1 MGEYVRTVTTSKG
14 NTVEIFEDF
23 YMVYFA
29 NSELD
34 DEVCQLCSEALKN
47 GLKVELNA
55 SEVLGQYFDDVI
67 LNPYYN
73 KWRKDF
79 LDVKEDYGD
88 VDAFVSISKNEKAK

>member
-1 MGEYVRTVTTSKG
+1 MGEYIRTVTTSKG

-47 GLKVELNA
+47 GLDVELNT
-55 SEVLGQYFDDVI
+55 EQI
-67 LNPYYN
+67 LNKYFEDAILKPYYN
-73 KWRKDF
+73 RLKKDF
-79 LDVKEDYGD
+79 SDFEESHGSVEAIVNIRKT
-88 VDAFVSISKNEKAK
+88 EKAK